1 MTDNPIRILVWHW
14 GRRGAGPLYALNMAR
29 ALMEQPDTEVFVSY
43 STLNEQ
49 VEGFRALD
57 LPSLEV
63 KTFSTMPEGIL
74 RSMALP
80 WIRHSFRNFL
90 ISNRIGVVYCPMWH
104 PWNAAIIT
112 VIKSLDLPFLLTVHD
127 AHRHAGDS
135 DWLQDRLEAFEQKH
149 ASGYIT
155 LSAHVKD
162 QLVARLGVPADRV
175 EVIPLAPFDYSG
187 QAPRHRDSPRALRVL
202 FLGRIL
208 DYKGLDILLDAYR
221 IVRETHGDGITLT
234 IAGSGDMSIY
244 ANTIATLQG
253 VTIVNEWLSD
263 DDISYQLSQADV
275 LALSY
280 REASQ
285 SGIVATAYG
294 SGLPVV
300 ATPIGGLVEQVV
312 HRETGLIADSTTP
325 SDFAAALNQLVVDP
339 DLLSRLSE
347 GARQHAEESMGWG
360 HSAELLMGFV
370 SHFLPGTDGRS
381 SQGNSIP

>member
-1 MTDNPIRILVWHW
+1 MADNPMRILVWQW
-14 GRRGAGPLYALNMAR
+14 GSRGAGPLYALNMAR
-29 ALMEQPDTEVFVSY
+29 ALMDQPDTEVFVSY
-43 STLNEQ
+43 SNLNEQ
-49 VEGFRALD
+49 VEGFRALN
-57 LPSLEV
+57 LPCLEV
-63 KTFSTMPEGIL
+63 KTFSTLPTGIL

-90 ISNRIGVVYCPMWH
+90 ASNRIDIVYCPMWH
-104 PWNAAIIT
+104 PWNAAMIT

-162 QLVARLGVPADRV
+162 QLVARLAVPADRF
-175 EVIPLAPFDYSG
+175 EVIPLAAFDYSG
-187 QAPRHRDSPRALRVL
+187 QAPRHQDSLSPLRVL

-208 DYKGLDILLDAYR
+208 EYKGLDILLDAYR

-234 IAGSGDMSIY
+234 IAGSGDMSLY
-244 ANTIATLQG
+244 VNALATLEG
-253 VTIVNEWLSD
+253 VTIVNDWLSD
-263 DDISYQLSQADV
+263 DDIAYQLSQADV

-280 REASQ
+280 TEASQ

-347 GARQHAEESMGWG
+347 GARQHAEDSMGWG
-360 HSAELLMGFV
+360 HSAELLMSFV
-370 SHFLPGTDGRS
+370 RHFLPGTDGRS
-381 SQGNSIP
+381 S

>member
-1 MTDNPIRILVWHW
+1 MRILVWQW
-14 GRRGAGPLYALNMAR
+14 GSRGAGPLYALNMAR
-29 ALMEQPDTEVFVSY
+29 ALMDQPDTEVFVSY

-49 VEGFRALD
+49 VEGFRALS
-57 LPSLEV
+57 LPCLEV

-80 WIRHSFRNFL
+80 WIRHAFREFL
-90 ISNRIGVVYCPMWH
+90 VSNRIDIVYCPMWH
-104 PWNAAIIT
+104 PWNAAMIN

-127 AHRHAGDS
+127 AHRHKGDS

-162 QLVARLGVPADRV
+162 QLVARRAVPADRV
-175 EVIPLAPFDYSG
+175 KVIPLAAFDYSG
-187 QAPRHRDSPRALRVL
+187 QAPQHRDSPTALRVL

-208 DYKGLDILLDAYR
+208 EYKGLDILLDAYR
-221 IVRETHGDGITLT
+221 IVRATHGDGITLA
-234 IAGSGDMSIY
+234 IAGAGDIGLY
-244 ANTIATLQG
+244 ANALATLEG
-253 VTIVNEWLSD
+253 VTIVNDWLSD
-263 DDISYQLSQADV
+263 DDIAYQLSQADV

-312 HRETGLIADSTTP
+312 HLETGLIADSTTP
-325 SDFAAALNQLVVDP
+325 CDFAAALTQLIVEP
-339 DLLSRLSE
+339 QLLQHLSA
-347 GARQHAEESMGWG
+347 GARQHAEESMGWH
-360 HSAELLMGFV
+360 HSAELLMSFV
-370 SHFLPGTDGRS
+370 AQFLPGKDPRS
-381 SQGNSIP
+381 S